1 MCGIVGYIGK
11 ENAVPV
17 LINGLISLEYRGYDS
32 AGIAIINKKRDEN
45 IEVIK
50 TKGKVEKLQEKI
62 QEKLIVNSQEGIN
75 VKLKAN
81 PIYKNCNTIKIDKNN
96 KATNINRTTGVNNI
110 SNTCEINANLGIAH
124 TRWATHGKPSEKN
137 AHPQLDNSKTFAV
150 VHNGIIENYDELKSM
165 LINKGY
171 KFFSE
176 TDTEIIPNLLHYY
189 FIELLQSEGTKR
201 GIYNKEKKISEQ
213 INNKE
218 IEKIYSEIYLKAISK
233 TVKTLQGSFALGII
247 TNLFPQKL
255 IAIKKDSPL
264 VIGSNEN
271 GNFIASDIHALLS
284 YTNKFYFIKDYEI
297 AELTEENISFYD
309 FNLNKK
315 EIKPNNVEVDTSS
328 CGKNGYEDY
337 MLKEIFEQPRAIRET
352 IGTALT
358 DANKVSLP
366 LEKINF
372 KKFNKIYIVACG
384 TAMHAGLVAKN
395 LFEHYIKLPTEV
407 DMASEFRHRNPLID
421 EKTLCVFISQS
432 GETADTIAA
441 LKLSKEKK
449 CTTIAI
455 VNVIESSITRIADY
469 VLYTHAGPEIAVA
482 STKAYT
488 CQVTLLSILGIY
500 IYERLNEKIE
510 NANIDD
516 RLNEKIENANADDK
530 LKEEVEKLKKNI
542 LKLPKKVEE
551 TLKCSEKMK
560 ELAHKYYKNKDI
572 FFIGREVDYAV
583 AREGSLKLKEISYI
597 HSEANAAGELKHGP
611 IALIEKGVPVIGI
624 ATNDEINSKTFS
636 NIEEVIARGADSIL
650 ITNTEKAI
658 PEIINNNQVIKIANI
673 SPMISAII
681 SIIPM
686 QLFAYYIAKEKG
698 LDVDKPRNLAKS
710 VTVE

>member
-50 TKGKVEKLQEKI
+50 TKGKVEKLQEKL
-62 QEKLIVNSQEGIN
+62 ES
-75 VKLKAN
+75 
-81 PIYKNCNTIKIDKNN
+81 
-96 KATNINRTTGVNNI
+96 TNLD
-110 SNTCEINANLGIAH
+110 ANLGIAH

-189 FIELLQSEGTKR
+189 FIEFLQSEGTKR
-201 GIYNKEKKISEQ
+201 GIYNKEKKISVQ

-247 TNLFPQKL
+247 TNLFPKKL

-315 EIKPNNVEVDTSS
+315 EIKSNNVEVDASS
-328 CGKNGYEDY
+328 CEKNGYEDY

-358 DANKVSLP
+358 DANKISLP
-366 LEKINF
+366 FEKINF

-407 DMASEFRHRNPLID
+407 DMASEFRYRNPLID
-421 EKTLCVFISQS
+421 EKTLCIFISQS

-500 IYERLNEKIE
+500 IYERLNGKIE
-510 NANIDD
+510 NANI
-516 RLNEKIENANADDK
+516 DDK
-530 LKEEVEKLKKNI
+530 LKEEVEKLKKDI

-572 FFIGREVDYAV
+572 FFIGREIDYAV